1 MPRKPDTE
9 DEQAGPPP
17 QDAQPVSA
25 AAQAGPGYAVQAA
38 ALAQAQKEALSK
50 DGPNPGV
57 ALRYRAPQDDEPA
70 ITVPGFRTDDVTVE
84 ELLAKPASEILGAL
98 DTGVYTEGPAWD
110 DLLADHKPLKAAV
123 AAREKA
129 DKEAQK

>member
-9 DEQAGPPP
+9 DEPAGPPP
-17 QDAQPVSA
+17 HDAQPVSA

-38 ALAQAQKEALSK
+38 ALAQAQKEALSQ

-57 ALRYRAPQDDEPA
+57 ALRYRAPQDGEPA
-70 ITVPGFRTDDVTVE
+70 ITVPGFPTRDLTVE
-84 ELLAKPASEILGAL
+84 ELLAKPAAELIGVL

-110 DLLADHKPLKAAV
+110 DLLAGHKPLKAAV
-123 AAREKA
+123 AAREKEQA
-129 DKEAQK
+129 